1 MLVVIISGRANPYT
15 KFYTDWTKDITLQNI
30 EPLVG
35 DPQLTRGTDQK
46 KDFENMAEN
55 GYVMLGYSSFSG
67 ADVDEEDAIKQ
78 AKKINASKAIVYKT
92 YTNSV
97 SGTTRIT
104 TPTTQTSRTNLSGSV
119 YGGAGYAAY
128 SGTGT
133 TTTYGSR
140 TTYVPYTI
148 DRYDYFA
155 SYWARAK
162 KFRLG
167 TYVTDLDA
175 DKRAEIKSNK
185 GVVISAVVKGSPAYN
200 ADIFKGDILKKIGD
214 VDIYDTEKYT
224 QAIDKYEGRKTE
236 IEIYRGGEILIKN
249 IEIQTIK

>member
-55 GYVMLGYSSFSG
+55 GYVMLGYTSFSG

-97 SGTTRIT
+97 
-104 TPTTQTSRTNLSGSV
+104 TPPS
-119 YGGAGYAAY
+119 
-128 SGTGT
+128 
-133 TTTYGSR
+133 
-140 TTYVPYTI
+140 
-148 DRYDYFA
+148 
-155 SYWARAK
+155 
-162 KFRLG
+162 FRLRQESDEERLAHWHG
-167 TYVTDLDA
+167 VQRDA
-175 DKRAEIKSNK
+175 ARMGNPGAH
-185 GVVISAVVKGSPAYN
+185 
-200 ADIFKGDILKKIGD
+200 
-214 VDIYDTEKYT
+214 
-224 QAIDKYEGRKTE
+224 
-236 IEIYRGGEILIKN
+236 GGL
-249 IEIQTIK
+249 

>member
-55 GYVMLGYSSFSG
+55 GYVMLGYTSFSG

-140 TTYVPYTI
+140 TT
-148 DRYDYFA
+148 
-155 SYWARAK
+155 
-162 KFRLG
+162 
-167 TYVTDLDA
+167 
-175 DKRAEIKSNK
+175 
-185 GVVISAVVKGSPAYN
+185 
-200 ADIFKGDILKKIGD
+200 
-214 VDIYDTEKYT
+214 
-224 QAIDKYEGRKTE
+224 
-236 IEIYRGGEILIKN
+236 
-249 IEIQTIK
+249 